1 MTTKLV
7 MSKRLKV
14 VLDLMLVLIDN
25 ELNYFHRYG
34 EFYINI
40 VRLSMSKQIN
50 NRLNYKYVIS
60 IYANLWNLINSLY
73 ETIIAALSWQ

>member
-1 MTTKLV
+1 

-50 NRLNYKYVIS
+50 NRLNYKRVIP
-60 IYANLWNLINSLY
+60 ICNIWTVINSLY
-73 ETIIAALSWQ
+73 YVIIATLSLHLQS